1 MKNKNK
7 IKNILLKILSFSF
20 SFTLKEKIQ
29 QIEQKMNRKKCRYIL
44 MLYVIIPLAC
54 YSTAHCVYN
63 LHSVY
68 NRFKKCHYHHR
79 CFTYSILVCCLFFLD
94 VQTDQ
99 QLKICFWQLTD
110 LRNIVRPRKLCIEGT
125 VKEKWK
131 GVQAES

>member
-63 LHSVY
+63 LCILCTIGLKNVTIITVVSRTQFLSVVY
-68 NRFKKCHYHHR
+68 FFWMFKR
-79 CFTYSILVCCLFFLD
+79 T
-94 VQTDQ
+94 
-99 QLKICFWQLTD
+99 
-110 LRNIVRPRKLCIEGT
+110 NN
-125 VKEKWK
+125 
-131 GVQAES
+131 